1 MKKYFSGLLMI
12 LISFTLLQC
21 AKKGTPQG
29 GDLDT
34 EPPKFLRATPE
45 NYSTQFNKE
54 EIRIYFDEYIKL
66 ADAQKQII
74 ISPPMAIK
82 PEITPLGSPSKYI
95 RIRLND
101 TLRKNT
107 TYSINFGKS
116 IIDNNE
122 GNPLPY
128 FKYVF
133 STGDYIDSLSVAGTV
148 SDALLKEA
156 DPFISVMLYDADETY
171 NDSLVF
177 TTPPRYITNT
187 LDSLR
192 SFELTNIKE
201 GKYHL
206 VAVRDLN
213 NDYKYNPGKEKIAFL
228 KETISVPTDTSYNLQ
243 LFKEK
248 IAFEAGR
255 PKQVAKQKI
264 LVGYKGKTNLDS
276 ISIDPLNTVPSDFEY
291 RFTKVVDKDS
301 LYLWYKPI
309 VETDSLRFKFNS
321 QKDTTSLIA
330 RISDMKADSL
340 VINTEPSGTLEFNKD
355 FLIKANTPL
364 TTKDD
369 SLIKILNKDSLEV
382 AFTSELK
389 NLENSI
395 HIKFNKNENETY
407 SIQILP
413 GAITDFFNAANDTIY
428 RTLKTKTF
436 SDYGNVRLNLQ
447 NVKSYP
453 IIVQLTDEKGVIKA
467 EIKSEDQSNIAFELV
482 PPGEYLIRVIYDS
495 NANGI
500 WDTGNFLL
508 KTNPEEIIYFPD
520 FLEVRPNWD
529 INQTFILK

>member
-12 LISFTLLQC
+12 LLSLTFVQC

-66 ADAQKQII
+66 DDAQKQII

-107 TYSINFGKS
+107 TYAINFGKS
-116 IIDNNE
+116 VVDNNE

-201 GKYHL
+201 GTYHL
-206 VAVRDLN
+206 VAIRDLN
-213 NDYKYNPGKEKIAFL
+213 NDYKFNPGKEKIAFL
-228 KETISVPTDTSYNLQ
+228 KETISVPADTTYNLQ
-243 LFKEK
+243 LFKEE

-264 LVGYKGKTNLDS
+264 LVGYKGKAKLDS

-369 SLIKILNKDSLEV
+369 TLIKILNKDSLEV

-389 NLENSI
+389 KIENSI
-395 HIKFNKNENETY
+395 HIKFSKNENETY
-407 SIQILP
+407 RIQILP
-413 GAITDFFNAANDTIY
+413 GAITDFFNATNDTIY

-453 IIVQLTDEKGVIKA
+453 IIVQLTDEKGVVKA
-467 EIKSEDQSNIAFELV
+467 EKKSDNQSNIAFELIS
-482 PPGEYLIRVIYDS
+482 PGEYLIRVIYDS
-495 NANGI
+495 NANGK

-508 KTNPEEIIYFPD
+508 KNNPEEIIYFPD
-520 FLEVRPNWD
+520 LLEVRPNWD

>member
-1 MKKYFSGLLMI
+1 MKKCFSGLLIM
-12 LISFTLLQC
+12 LLSLTFVQC

-34 EPPKFLRATPE
+34 DPPKFLRATPE

-54 EIRIYFDEYIKL
+54 EIRIYFDEFIKL
-66 ADAQKQII
+66 DDAQKQII

-107 TYSINFGKS
+107 TYAINFGKS

-201 GKYHL
+201 GTYHL

-228 KETISVPTDTSYNLQ
+228 KETISVPADTSYNLQ
-243 LFKEK
+243 LFKEE

-276 ISIDPLNTVPSDFEY
+276 ISIDLLNTVSSDFEY

-301 LYLWYKPI
+301 LYLWYKPV

-369 SLIKILNKDSLEV
+369 TLIKILNKDSLEV

-389 NLENSI
+389 KLENSI

-407 SIQILP
+407 NIQILP
-413 GAITDFFNAANDTIY
+413 GAITDFFNATNDTIY
-428 RTLKTKTF
+428 KKLKTKTF

-447 NVKSYP
+447 NVQSFP

-482 PPGEYLIRVIYDS
+482 PPGEYFIRVIYDS
-495 NANGI
+495 NANGQ
-500 WDTGNFLL
+500 WDTGNFLF
-508 KTNPEEIIYFPD
+508 KTNPEKIIYFPD
-520 FLEVRPNWD
+520 LLEVRPNWD

>member
-1 MKKYFSGLLMI
+1 
-12 LISFTLLQC
+12 
-21 AKKGTPQG
+21 
-29 GDLDT
+29 
-34 EPPKFLRATPE
+34 
-45 NYSTQFNKE
+45 
-54 EIRIYFDEYIKL
+54 
-66 ADAQKQII
+66 
-74 ISPPMAIK
+74 
-82 PEITPLGSPSKYI
+82 
-95 RIRLND
+95 
-101 TLRKNT
+101 
-107 TYSINFGKS
+107 
-116 IIDNNE
+116 
-122 GNPLPY
+122 
-128 FKYVF
+128 VF

-201 GKYHL
+201 GTYHL
-206 VAVRDLN
+206 VAIRDLN
-213 NDYKYNPGKEKIAFL
+213 NDYKFNPGKEKIAFL
-228 KETISVPTDTSYNLQ
+228 KETISVPADTTYNLQ
-243 LFKEK
+243 LFKEE

-264 LVGYKGKTNLDS
+264 LVGYKGKAKLDS

-330 RISDMKADSL
+330 RISDMEADSL
-340 VINTEPSGTLEFNKD
+340 VVNTEPSGTLEFNKD

-369 SLIKILNKDSLEV
+369 TFITILDKDSLEV
-382 AFTSELK
+382 TFTSVLK

-413 GAITDFFNAANDTIY
+413 GAITDFFNATNDTIY
-428 RTLKTKTF
+428 RALKTKTF
-436 SDYGNVRLNLQ
+436 SDYGNIRLNLQ
-447 NVKSYP
+447 NVKSFP
-453 IIVQLTDEKGVIKA
+453 IIVQLTDEKGVVKA
-467 EIKSEDQSNIAFELV
+467 EKKSDDQSNIAFELV
-482 PPGEYLIRVIYDS
+482 PPGEYFIRVIYDS

-520 FLEVRPNWD
+520 LLEVRPNWD

>member
-1 MKKYFSGLLMI
+1 MKKYFSRLLMI
-12 LISFTLLQC
+12 LISLTLVQC

-82 PEITPLGSPSKYI
+82 PEITPLGAPSKYI

-107 TYSINFGKS
+107 TYAINFGKS

-243 LFKEK
+243 LFKEE

-301 LYLWYKPI
+301 LYLWYKPL

-369 SLIKILNKDSLEV
+369 SLIKILDKDSLEV

-389 NLENSI
+389 KLENSI
-395 HIKFNKNENETY
+395 HIKFSKNENETY

-413 GAITDFFNAANDTIY
+413 GAITDFFNATNDTIY
-428 RTLKTKTF
+428 RALKTKTF
-436 SDYGNVRLNLQ
+436 SDYGNIKLNLQ
-447 NVKSYP
+447 NVKSFP
-453 IIVQLTDEKGVIKA
+453 IIVQLTDEKGVVKA
-467 EIKSEDQSNIAFELV
+467 EKKSDDQSGIAFELV
-482 PPGEYLIRVIYDS
+482 PPGEYFIRVIYDS

-520 FLEVRPNWD
+520 LLEVRPNWD

>member
-1 MKKYFSGLLMI
+1 MKKYFVGLLI
-12 LISFTLLQC
+12 IFISLTFVQC

-34 EPPKFLRATPE
+34 DPPKFLRATPE
-45 NYSTQFNKE
+45 NFSTQFNKD

-66 ADAQKQII
+66 DDAQKQII
-74 ISPPMAIK
+74 ISPPMANK

-95 RIRLND
+95 RIRFND

-107 TYSINFGKS
+107 TYAINFGKS
-116 IIDNNE
+116 VVDNNE

-133 STGDYIDSLSVAGTV
+133 STGDYIDSLSVAGTI

-156 DPFISVMLYDADETY
+156 DPFISVMLYDADKTY

-187 LDSLR
+187 LDSLK

-201 GKYHL
+201 GTYHL

-228 KETISVPTDTSYNLQ
+228 KETISVPADTTYNLK
-243 LFKEK
+243 LFKEEN
-248 IAFEAGR
+248 AFEAGR
-255 PKQVAKQKI
+255 PKQIAQQKL
-264 LVGYKGKTNLDS
+264 LVGFKGKTNLDS
-276 ISIDPLNTVPSDFEY
+276 ISIEPITTVPTDFQY

-301 LYLWYKPI
+301 LHLWYKPL
-309 VETDSLRFKFNS
+309 VETDSLRFKFIS

-330 RISDMKADSL
+330 RISEMKADSL
-340 VINTEPSGTLEFNKD
+340 VVNTEPSGTLEFNKD
-355 FLIKANTPL
+355 FIIKANTPL
-364 TTKDD
+364 TNNDD

-382 AFTSELK
+382 AFTSELR
-389 NLENSI
+389 NLENSL
-395 HIKFNKNENETY
+395 HIAFDKNENETY
-407 SIQILP
+407 RIQILP
-413 GAITDFFNAANDTIY
+413 GAITDFFSSTNDTISK
-428 RTLKTKTF
+428 TLKTKTY

-453 IIVQLTDEKGVIKA
+453 IIVQLTDEKGVVKA
-467 EIKSEDQSNIAFELV
+467 EQISDDQSNIAFELV
-482 PPGEYLIRVIYDS
+482 TPGNYLIRVIYDS
-495 NANGI
+495 NANGQ

-508 KTNPEEIIYFPD
+508 KTNPEEIIYFPEL
-520 FLEVRPNWD
+520 LEVRPNWD
-529 INQTFILK
+529 ENLTFTLK